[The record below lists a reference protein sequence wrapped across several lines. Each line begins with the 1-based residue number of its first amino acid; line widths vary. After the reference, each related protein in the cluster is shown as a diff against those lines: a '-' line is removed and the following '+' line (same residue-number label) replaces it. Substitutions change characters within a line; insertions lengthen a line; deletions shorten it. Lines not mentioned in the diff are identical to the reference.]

1 MFLQNVFP
9 KRRRDSGAV
18 PFSHREAAAPRALF
32 AAPPAAHAPL
42 GAAAPHTY
50 EHQDEEDVER
60 GRGLGEYDFANEPEL
75 RRVVIRSR
83 RRRRNAVA
91 AAEADAEEALADIE
105 AEGGAFGDGEGLLGP
120 GSSAAEAAE
129 LAALPPSPAQ
139 AAPADGD
146 AEADAGAGAEL
157 ETAGPARLRRRVDVD
172 DGITLVGDVTQEAL
186 RLAEQRFLPLCL
198 HDWSTRHLVP
208 QAAVTGLLRMFHGRF
223 GKVLGVKP
231 IHLVRRGNIPQT
243 AATAYKYSAEVTD
256 ALGLDMLH
264 PGKVALP
271 AGDFNLVGRGTQRTV
286 TYWSARRLIVN
297 VAYKLMNPALN
308 SEATPM
314 LYDIDPAL
322 PPGIYCGPTYYSSAE
337 LRDRRAAYDRAVAAL
352 PAVLARVLPGIT
364 ADKVRIICIG
374 LNLFFDGVNP
384 PGNQANAIFAFL
396 LGITNLHP
404 AVAHSP
410 HGVVVG
416 GFWNP
421 PRVLRKSKV
430 APGDV
435 AMTASPMTLTN
446 EAAVTAMLF
455 KEAVAKPLQDLLQ
468 GEPLVMHTRLF
479 KGLAYVPEPV
489 RRRGVA
495 GQGRIGR
502 RLCTAAFLRSAP
514 SPFSVAVCCDS
525 RIPRTRDGRPP
536 CGGRVVWQDGA
547 PLPRRRGARGRAS
560 RGERARDDRTAS
572 ESI

>member
-1 MFLQNVFP
+1 
-9 KRRRDSGAV
+9 
-18 PFSHREAAAPRALF
+18 
-32 AAPPAAHAPL
+32 
-42 GAAAPHTY
+42 
-50 EHQDEEDVER
+50 
-60 GRGLGEYDFANEPEL
+60 
-75 RRVVIRSR
+75 
-83 RRRRNAVA
+83 
-91 AAEADAEEALADIE
+91 
-105 AEGGAFGDGEGLLGP
+105 
-120 GSSAAEAAE
+120 
-129 LAALPPSPAQ
+129 
-139 AAPADGD
+139 
-146 AEADAGAGAEL
+146 
-157 ETAGPARLRRRVDVD
+157 
-172 DGITLVGDVTQEAL
+172 
-186 RLAEQRFLPLCL
+186 
-198 HDWSTRHLVP
+198 
-208 QAAVTGLLRMFHGRF
+208 MFHGRF

-243 AATAYKYSAEVTD
+243 AATAYDYSAEVTD

-286 TYWSARRLIVN
+286 TYWAARRLIVN

-308 SEATPM
+308 SEETPM

-322 PPGIYCGPTYYSSAE
+322 PPGIYCGPTYYSAAE

-384 PGNQANAIFAFL
+384 QGNQASSIFAFL

-430 APGDV
+430 ATGDV
-435 AMTASPMTLTN
+435 AMTASPMTLMN
-446 EAAVTAMLF
+446 EAAVTAMLY

-468 GEPLVMHTRLF
+468 GEPLIMHTRLF

-489 RRRGVA
+489 RKRRGA
-495 GQGRIGR
+495 GHGRIGR
-502 RLCTAAFLRSAP
+502 RLCTAALLRSCAIP
-514 SPFSVAVCCDS
+514 SVCGS
-525 RIPRTRDGRPP
+525 MLR
-536 CGGRVVWQDGA
+536 
-547 PLPRRRGARGRAS
+547 
-560 RGERARDDRTAS
+560 
-572 ESI
+572 